1 MNVAKYI
8 SICADDFG
16 ITEKVDR
23 AIIELILNKRVSET
37 SCMVLTQN
45 FKNSSKELK
54 KIPINFGKGI
64 HITFTDFNSLTSPK
78 SITKNG
84 KFLSIKSLF
93 LKILKKKISKYEIYN
108 EINSQLDYFEQTMEC
123 KPDFIDGHHHVHQ
136 LPIISDVI
144 LEVLKKRY
152 KNNFPWIRNTHEKK
166 IKILERNISLF
177 KTFLLS
183 YYGNRLKK
191 MAIKNNFKTNN
202 GFSGIYNFSKTTNY
216 YELFKKFLISINSN
230 HLLMVHPGETDE
242 NLEKI
247 DTVTYT
253 RNLEKNFLNSSEFLD
268 LLNEK
273 SIILKPFH
281 LI

>member
-1 MNVAKYI
+1 MDTEKYI

-37 SCMVLTQN
+37 SCMTLTQN
-45 FKNSSKELK
+45 FKKSSKELK
-54 KIPINFGKGI
+54 KISVNFGKGI

-78 SITKNG
+78 SITENG
-84 KFLSIKSLF
+84 KFLSLQSLF
-93 LKILKKKISKYEIYN
+93 LKIFKKKISKYEVYN
-108 EINSQLDYFEQTMEC
+108 EIESQIDYFEQTMDC

-136 LPIISDVI
+136 LPVISDVI

-152 KNNFPWIRNTHEKK
+152 KNDIPWIRNTHEKK
-166 IKILERNISLF
+166 IKILKRNISLF

-191 MAIKNNFKTNN
+191 MAIKNSFKTNN

-216 YELFKKFLISINSN
+216 KELFKKFLISVNN
-230 HLLMVHPGETDE
+230 EHLLMVHPGETDE

-268 LLNEK
+268 ILNEK
-273 SIILKPFH
+273 FIILKPFH